1 MTTRPTDWSTT
12 KFTVP
17 GQTGV
22 YWTDDEERHGK
33 SPYSGYFTSRTI
45 DLTEEQYAQIC
56 GGRSWRNYT
65 PGDSYWSNR
74 DDENTSQDGHEN
86 DRYSLRFGT
95 LPEGDT
101 ITMALFK
108 KYKGGGLLSEASWGR
123 LSIVSVEAPLGEK
136 GKYTV
141 SGGYLLDI
149 SINDGANT
157 WEVSL
162 LPPLGYMGQGMVQV
176 SKDGNPIMPSRVM
189 VNYKHADQ
197 DTKHYGHD
205 SHAVIFPFGK

>member
-1 MTTRPTDWSTT
+1 MD
-12 KFTVP
+12 K
-17 GQTGV
+17 
-22 YWTDDEERHGK
+22 
-33 SPYSGYFTSRTI
+33 
-45 DLTEEQYAQIC
+45 C
-56 GGRSWRNYT
+56 
-65 PGDSYWSNR
+65 
-74 DDENTSQDGHEN
+74 HEN

-136 GKYTV
+136 GNYTV

-157 WEVSL
+157 WEVNL
-162 LPPLGYMGQGMVQV
+162 FKGGYMGQGMVKI
-176 SKDGNPIMPSRVM
+176 SKDGQVIFPSRVM

-197 DTKHYGHD
+197 DTKAYGHD

>member
-1 MTTRPTDWSTT
+1 MD
-12 KFTVP
+12 K
-17 GQTGV
+17 
-22 YWTDDEERHGK
+22 
-33 SPYSGYFTSRTI
+33 
-45 DLTEEQYAQIC
+45 C
-56 GGRSWRNYT
+56 
-65 PGDSYWSNR
+65 
-74 DDENTSQDGHEN
+74 HEN

-157 WEVSL
+157 WEVNL
-162 LPPLGYMGQGMVQV
+162 FETGMMGQGMVQV
-176 SKDGNPIMPSRVM
+176 SKDGEGIMPSRVM

-197 DTKHYGHD
+197 DTKAYGHD